1 MIPEF
6 LAESIPLPGFEG
18 ISVDGRWYYA
28 ACAFL
33 FLLLGLVL
41 GYFIWKKG
49 HMQML
54 DAEAEVRRT
63 REELARLKEDLK
75 AEENELGE
83 ETTAQG

>member
-1 MIPEF
+1 MIPAF
-6 LAESIPLPGFEG
+6 LSESFPLPGFEG
-18 ISVDGRWYYA
+18 ISIDWRWYYA
-28 ACAFL
+28 ASAFL

>member
-1 MIPEF
+1 MS
-6 LAESIPLPGFEG
+6 LALLAASIPLPGLEG
-18 ISVDGRWYYA
+18 VSVDGRWYYA

-75 AEENELGE
+75 AEANELGGE
-83 ETTAQG
+83 SAAEG